1 MRMSPLE
8 TDVGIIPLLTV
19 AIAIYYWTQID
30 VLHKNIKLKKVIEK
44 PFYH

>member
-30 VLHKNIKLKKVIEK
+30 VLQNIKLKKVIEK